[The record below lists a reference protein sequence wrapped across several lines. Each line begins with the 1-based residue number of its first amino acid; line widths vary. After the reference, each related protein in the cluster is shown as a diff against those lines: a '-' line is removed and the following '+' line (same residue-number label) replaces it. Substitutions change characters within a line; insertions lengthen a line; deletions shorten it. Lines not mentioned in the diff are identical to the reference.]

1 MTAPQWQ
8 PYSAS
13 EGQVAAGETPG
24 AGACEGQAQGT
35 GGDTSPEHTSA
46 SPAHARADSS
56 AALECRS
63 VTLRRV
69 FGSYTLPA
77 AVLAGV
83 PSLRPDRSTW
93 APLGD
98 TETLRDLVAATG
110 HAGALAVLDAA
121 LALRLLA
128 VRREGESR
136 EACDARWAEGHRALL
151 AAVEQAW
158 GAL

>member
-1 MTAPQWQ
+1 M
-8 PYSAS
+8 S
-13 EGQVAAGETPG
+13 
-24 AGACEGQAQGT
+24 ACESHEA
-35 GGDTSPEHTSA
+35 SA
-46 SPAHARADSS
+46 SPARATPKPT
-56 AALECRS
+56 
-63 VTLRRV
+63 TLRRV
-69 FGSYTLPA
+69 FATRVLPA
-77 AVLAGV
+77 ATLAGV

-110 HAGALAVLDAA
+110 HARPLAVLDAA

-136 EACDARWAEGHRALL
+136 EACDARWAEGHGALL

>member
-13 EGQVAAGETPG
+13 EGQ
-24 AGACEGQAQGT
+24 AQGT
-35 GGDTSPEHTSA
+35 RGDASPEQASA
-46 SPAHARADSS
+46 SPARARVDSS
-56 AALECRS
+56 AAPECKS

-69 FGSYTLPA
+69 FGRYALPA
-77 AVLAGV
+77 AVIAGV

-110 HAGALAVLDAA
+110 HARPLAVLDAA

-136 EACDARWAEGHRALL
+136 EACDARWAEGHGALL
-151 AAVEQAW
+151 AAVERAW

>member
-1 MTAPQWQ
+1 MSRENVFDP
-8 PYSAS
+8 SATRAKHGATCVTHFS
-13 EGQVAAGETPG
+13 DTRAGESHE
-24 AGACEGQAQGT
+24 A
-35 GGDTSPEHTSA
+35 SA
-46 SPAHARADSS
+46 SPACATPKPT
-56 AALECRS
+56 
-63 VTLRRV
+63 TLRRV
-69 FGSYTLPA
+69 FATRTLPA
-77 AVLAGV
+77 ATLAGV

-110 HAGALAVLDAA
+110 HARPLAVLDAA

-136 EACDARWAEGHRALL
+136 EACDARWVEGHGALL
-151 AAVEQAW
+151 AAVERAW